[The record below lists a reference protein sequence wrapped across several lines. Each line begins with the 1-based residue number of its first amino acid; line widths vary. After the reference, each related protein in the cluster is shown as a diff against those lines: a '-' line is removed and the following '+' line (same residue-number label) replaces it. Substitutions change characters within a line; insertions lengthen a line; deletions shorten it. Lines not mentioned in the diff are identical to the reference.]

1 MVVGKQPNHK
11 DHDIALTQLLKT
23 ARECNVHLNYDKLQY
38 KRTEVNFFGKTY
50 TIDGQKP
57 LQSKVK
63 VIQDMP
69 PPQSKKQVQSF
80 IGMINY
86 LSKFSACLSELAEP
100 ICNLGKERVP
110 FNWGLEHNEAFS
122 LIKKEVTAAPILAY
136 YNPKKLMVL
145 QTDASCKGLGACL
158 LQNEKLVYFASKA
171 LTETQKGYMAI
182 ELESLVV
189 AWAMEKFHHFL
200 YGNQF
205 TLETDQKPLE
215 AILSKSLNQATP
227 RLQRILIRTFLY
239 NFKIRYIPGSTNQIA
254 DCLSRLGVQKDSIS
268 LPKLQVNQITS
279 QLKAR
284 DDSLHRIRQATQA
297 DDNLTILKHIIQHRW
312 PRTVKEVPQE
322 IQKYWT
328 FHEELTIEDGLI
340 LKGMQIVIPEKMRED
355 ILKQIHEGHLGFNK
369 CQMRVKETVYWPGLN
384 DQLENLIL
392 NCQLCLKYSKSKN
405 KSTPLTALG
414 HEVPAVPWSKVATDI
429 FHYESQLYLLV
440 VDYTSRFPIVRRL
453 NSMSAQC
460 VTEHFKSI
468 FSEYGWPDTLVSDN
482 GPCYTAEMFTNL
494 MKEYA
499 VNHIMS
505 SPHYP
510 QSNGLAEKF
519 VQIVKNLFYKANEE
533 GVDINKYLMIYHNT
547 PLACTSKSPM
557 QMLQQRSARSQLPM
571 SNAARRRLGIGA
583 KQPPKENQHL
593 PSHDFHIGQDVMC
606 QSPITKKW
614 FPVKIKELCL
624 EPRSYQ
630 VEMPEG
636 IVYRRTQNHLK
647 PFTPSQRTQTSE
659 QYSKLPPNRTLIK
672 SDYTKIQQ

>member
-1 MVVGKQPNHK
+1 
-11 DHDIALTQLLKT
+11 
-23 ARECNVHLNYDKLQY
+23 
-38 KRTEVNFFGKTY
+38 
-50 TIDGQKP
+50 
-57 LQSKVK
+57 
-63 VIQDMP
+63 
-69 PPQSKKQVQSF
+69 
-80 IGMINY
+80 MINY
-86 LSKFSACLSELAEP
+86 LSKFSTCLSELAEP
-100 ICNLGKERVP
+100 ICNLAKERVP
-110 FNWGLEHNEAFS
+110 FNWGPEHDEAFS

-136 YNPKKLMVL
+136 YNPKKLTVL

-158 LQNEKLVYFASKA
+158 LQNKKPVYFASKV

-182 ELESLVV
+182 ELESLAV

-227 RLQRILIRTFLY
+227 RLQRILIRTFPY
-239 NFKIRYIPGSTNQIA
+239 NFNIRYIPGLTNQIA

-284 DDSLHRIRQATQA
+284 DDSLHRIRLATQA
-297 DDNLTILKHIIQHRW
+297 DDNLTILKHIIQHGW

-328 FHEELTIEDGLI
+328 FREELTIEDDLI
-340 LKGMQIVIPEKMRED
+340 LKGTWIVIPEKMRED
-355 ILKQIHEGHLGFNK
+355 IFKQIHEGHLGFNK

-414 HEVPAVPWSKVATDI
+414 HEVPAVPWSKLATDI
-429 FHYESQLYLLV
+429 FHYESQPYLLV

-453 NSMSAQC
+453 NSMSVQC

-499 VNHIMS
+499 VNHITS
-505 SPHYP
+505 SPHYH

-533 GVDINKYLMIYHNT
+533 GVDKNKYLMIYHNT
-547 PLACTSKSPM
+547 PLACTSKSLM

-606 QSPITKKW
+606 QSPITKNGSLWK
-614 FPVKIKELCL
+614 
-624 EPRSYQ
+624 
-630 VEMPEG
+630 
-636 IVYRRTQNHLK
+636 LK
-647 PFTPSQRTQTSE
+647 NYVWNQEATR
-659 QYSKLPPNRTLIK
+659 
-672 SDYTKIQQ
+672 